1 MLQLSDRLSPNHDKV
16 TAKIIDG
23 EAILINLVSGTY
35 YSMDGVGAEIWSWIE
50 AGHPLE
56 SIAAAIESRYA
67 PTRETAESDL
77 LNLARELVAEELVV
91 PTNGAAVDEQ
101 APIPDSPAEFP
112 YQTPTLH
119 THRDM
124 GDLLTLDPPM
134 PGQDFAWKQGEED
147 STA

>member
-1 MLQLSDRLSPNHDKV
+1 MLQLSDRLSPNRDKV
-16 TAKIIDG
+16 AAKIIDG

-50 AGHPLE
+50 AGHALE
-56 SIAAAIESRYA
+56 SIAAAIESRYS

-77 LNLARELVAEELVV
+77 LSLARQLLAEELVV
-91 PTNGAAVDEQ
+91 PPNGAPVDEP
-101 APIPDSPAEFP
+101 APILDSPAEIS

-124 GDLLTLDPPM
+124 GDLLVLDPPM
-134 PGQDFAWKQGEED
+134 PGQDIAWKQGKED